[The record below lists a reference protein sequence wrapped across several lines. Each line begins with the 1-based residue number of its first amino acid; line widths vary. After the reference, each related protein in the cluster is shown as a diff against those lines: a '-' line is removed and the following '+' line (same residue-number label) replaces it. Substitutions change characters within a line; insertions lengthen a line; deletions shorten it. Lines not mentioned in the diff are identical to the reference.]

1 MPVLSRARVSRH
13 GPSRH
18 SAGLSKVHVP
28 RESDFT
34 SRLRSPAVASRVGL
48 WLGVCFAL
56 AFITGLYSHVAQAA
70 YPWFPLPTRPVWL
83 YRVTQGVHVAAG
95 TAAVPL
101 LLVKLWSVFP
111 KLFTRPPRATR
122 ALLLHGLERLSIGVL
137 VAAAIFQLA
146 TGLANSAQWY
156 PWAFS
161 FRATHYAVAWIAVGA
176 LLVHV
181 AVKLSVISRAL
192 RIDLDDTGQD
202 RPGAG
207 ASSGGLTRRGL
218 LRTTWVAS
226 GLAVLTTAGAS
237 VPLLRQVSVF
247 AVRSGE
253 GPGGVPI
260 NKSARAAGV
269 TATALSEDYLLSVS
283 AGGRSRSFTRADLE
297 ALPQHTAVLP
307 IACVEGW
314 SATGTWT
321 GVRVGDLVALVGGSP
336 DGAVRVT
343 SLQRTGAFRETRLPG
358 NFVGDPDTLLALRLG
373 GEPLSLDH
381 GYPCRIIAPNRPGV
395 MQTKWVSSLAVET

>member
-1 MPVLSRARVSRH
+1 MSVLSKPGA
-13 GPSRH
+13 
-18 SAGLSKVHVP
+18 P
-28 RESDFT
+28 RPRIPDENDFT

-48 WLGVCFAL
+48 WLGICFGL
-56 AFITGLYSHVAQAA
+56 AFLTGLYSHVAQAD

-95 TAAVPL
+95 AAAVPL

-111 KLFTRPPRATR
+111 KLFARPPRERR
-122 ALLLHGLERLSIGVL
+122 ALLLHGLERLSIAVL

-146 TGLANSAQWY
+146 TGLANSSQWY

-176 LLVHV
+176 LLVHI
-181 AVKLSVISRAL
+181 AVKLPVITRAL
-192 RIDLDDTGQD
+192 RTDLDDTSQD
-202 RPGAG
+202 RPGAVD
-207 ASSGGLTRRGL
+207 AREPGGLTRRGL

-237 VPLLRQVSVF
+237 VPLLRRVSVF
-247 AVRSGE
+247 AVRSGD

-260 NKSARAAGV
+260 NKTARAAGV
-269 TATALSEDYLLSVS
+269 TVS
-283 AGGRSRSFTRADLE
+283 ALAEGYMLSLSAGDRRLSLTREDLE

-321 GVRVGDLVALVGGSP
+321 GVRVRDLVALV
-336 DGAVRVT
+336 DGAPDSAVWVT
-343 SLQRTGAFRETRLPG
+343 SLQQDGPFRETRLPG
-358 NFVGDPDTLLALRLG
+358 NFVADGDTLLALRLD

-381 GYPCRIIAPNRPGV
+381 GYPCRVIAPNRPGV
-395 MQTKWVSSLAVET
+395 MQTKWVADLAVET